1 MEQTKMTDSRLL
13 VMLVSAGRHAGA
25 ERVRHA
31 GLAEAR
37 DIIVGAFD
45 GQQCSAAYGRR
56 IHPCPAPMEQATRK
70 RKFVEGERDH
80 VEEQLP
86 WNVHHSQEERKKWMG
101 LQIRTII
108 RKRLPAQFPTRAKMA
123 REICEDRSG
132 LGVGR
137 VNGTAFAQF
146 GWHHRGDS
154 VPSKPIDRPRPRQAV
169 ELRRIDPRVQLGADQ
184 SKRQRTEAR
193 VQIF

>member
-1 MEQTKMTDSRLL
+1 MRADANIVALSRLLISGRMRTRALFHTHERADTRHDFLSPCAAMEQTKMTDSRLL

-108 RKRLPAQFPTRAKMA
+108 RKRLPAQFPTRAEMA
-123 REICEDRSG
+123 RELC
-132 LGVGR
+132 
-137 VNGTAFAQF
+137 
-146 GWHHRGDS
+146 
-154 VPSKPIDRPRPRQAV
+154 
-169 ELRRIDPRVQLGADQ
+169 
-184 SKRQRTEAR
+184 
-193 VQIF
+193 